1 MASRSVGFN
10 MLQSGRME
18 VSELYITTQQG
29 GLHDIYAQ
37 VGREITA

>member
-18 VSELYITTQQG
+18 VSLFIEQKIVVANNYDQNS
-29 GLHDIYAQ
+29 
-37 VGREITA
+37 